1 MSLHDLPVLPGLGQ
15 SISDG
20 GAAAMPTEIF
30 TISNQ
35 GVLNNCNI
43 IEILIHIV
51 CQHLQP
57 EPKKREILF
66 RAFCMVI
73 KKCNAALYFPLSAFP
88 HLQDVRTSLLR
99 EFEQLFETYSSQIPS
114 DLASLDFSRLQ
125 VSTSPLSQLTLS
137 NIYQHL
143 DDRYTREFVEWE
155 VLGRGGF
162 GVVVKVQ
169 HMLDGCFYAI
179 KIIPMEDDDSQTA
192 LREGKALALLNHPN
206 IVRYYSTWAQLYVLP
221 SHLNLIDQHSEK
233 LRRKPRRPAS
243 IITKPRVNRIFTTSN
258 IKIEELSSNAECD
271 DAVEETSGEISSRG
285 QRKSQRKLT
294 HRAQATKAFNIIH
307 EESTEMNYNISVDE
321 RMDNN
326 SRETLHCNNLQQNSS
341 KLMKNLGISSKESWN
356 AKSSSDESIIFCDN
370 LSSNAESKNEKILMP
385 YKYSSSSSSENLVSA
400 SLDSEKSAVLS
411 SVSDDQRSVMPY
423 SSHRM
428 EVLEHNNQRQLTI
441 FIQMELCGESL
452 RDWLQYRNDNYT
464 PSANGRQSPVDRKK
478 YLDLFKQMLLA
489 VQCIHSANIIH
500 RDVKPA
506 NIFFTLDGRHI
517 KLGDFGL
524 ARLMPNLV
532 TCGSGETDIIVEETN
547 LTPISE
553 HAPNTRGVG
562 TPIYAAPELKIGGRY
577 DTKSDM
583 HNLGIILLEFFQPFQ
598 TGSERIHVINA
609 LKTKRQLDQEFLT
622 LWPDIAPWILQ
633 LTDPEPNDRPSA
645 YEVLESTLFKI
656 PKLERSPK
664 KLPMEKSD
672 EIYQKNAEIAKL
684 KEENLKQKEIIAQL
698 QQEIE
703 NMKIEINNK

>member
-1 MSLHDLPVLPGLGQ
+1 
-15 SISDG
+15 
-20 GAAAMPTEIF
+20 
-30 TISNQ
+30 
-35 GVLNNCNI
+35 
-43 IEILIHIV
+43 
-51 CQHLQP
+51 
-57 EPKKREILF
+57 
-66 RAFCMVI
+66 
-73 KKCNAALYFPLSAFP
+73 
-88 HLQDVRTSLLR
+88 
-99 EFEQLFETYSSQIPS
+99 
-114 DLASLDFSRLQ
+114 
-125 VSTSPLSQLTLS
+125 
-137 NIYQHL
+137 
-143 DDRYTREFVEWE
+143 
-155 VLGRGGF
+155 
-162 GVVVKVQ
+162 
-169 HMLDGCFYAI
+169 
-179 KIIPMEDDDSQTA
+179 
-192 LREGKALALLNHPN
+192 
-206 IVRYYSTWAQLYVLP
+206 
-221 SHLNLIDQHSEK
+221 
-233 LRRKPRRPAS
+233 
-243 IITKPRVNRIFTTSN
+243 
-258 IKIEELSSNAECD
+258 
-271 DAVEETSGEISSRG
+271 
-285 QRKSQRKLT
+285 
-294 HRAQATKAFNIIH
+294 
-307 EESTEMNYNISVDE
+307 
-321 RMDNN
+321 
-326 SRETLHCNNLQQNSS
+326 
-341 KLMKNLGISSKESWN
+341 
-356 AKSSSDESIIFCDN
+356 
-370 LSSNAESKNEKILMP
+370 
-385 YKYSSSSSSENLVSA
+385 
-400 SLDSEKSAVLS
+400 
-411 SVSDDQRSVMPY
+411 
-423 SSHRM
+423 
-428 EVLEHNNQRQLTI
+428 
-441 FIQMELCGESL
+441 
-452 RDWLQYRNDNYT
+452 
-464 PSANGRQSPVDRKK
+464 
-478 YLDLFKQMLLA
+478 
-489 VQCIHSANIIH
+489 
-500 RDVKPA
+500 PA